1 MRLSAA
7 SSANLMRPILLFPL
21 FAPVTTLP
29 GVGPRLAALFDRA
42 VGADTEAGARAKVV
56 DLLWHLPTG
65 IIDRRFS
72 PTVQDAPEGVIAT
85 LTGPAAKHVAPLNPG
100 RPYRTPCHD
109 KTGTI

>member
-85 LTGPAAKHVAPLNPG
+85 LTVQVDKHVAPHNPRQPYQIG
-100 RPYRTPCHD
+100 RASCRER
-109 KTGTI
+109 